1 MISIDQSITD
11 YHASSKWSGKI
22 EDFKV
27 SSSTLK
33 YAKKSTRDFIY
44 NIKSVSERKS
54 HFDFGN
60 AFELYLMSLVNGSDE
75 FINEVAVMPSYKWE
89 KKVLNMRPTLVNVKS
104 SKEYK
109 KLHSDWIEANQGK
122 YHILDKGVESFELME
137 SMACSIVSNDLIKS
151 ALEST
156 SYQVSLEWEDE
167 LTGLTCKTR
176 PDLTRKGK
184 NTIIDIKTSVDASP
198 SAFARDSAKHD
209 YPLQAFMQVE
219 GAIQSGYYDRV
230 DHYYWLVCE
239 KSAPYHFAFY
249 SFDMEE
255 LESIR
260 PRYEQSMIKAKKGL
274 DYLDLGIDIHDV
286 PSYGE
291 ASDSEYGVINYNLPS
306 WY

>member
-33 YAKKSTRDFIY
+33 YAKKSTRDFIH
-44 NIKSVSERKS
+44 NITDVSEKKS

-75 FINEVAVMPSYKWE
+75 FIKDVAVIPSHKWE
-89 KKVLNMRPTLVNVKS
+89 KEVLNMRPTLVNVKS

-109 KLHSDWIEANQGK
+109 KLYSDWVEANQGK

-137 SMACSIVSNDLIKS
+137 NMACSIVSNDLIKS

-184 NTIIDIKTSVDASP
+184 NTIIDVKSSVDASP
-198 SAFARDSAKHD
+198 SAFARDSAKYD

-219 GAIQSGYYDRV
+219 GSIKTGYYNRV

-260 PRYEQSMIKAKKGL
+260 PRYEQAMIKAKKGL
-274 DYLDLGIDIHDV
+274 DYLDLGIDIHDI

-291 ASDSEYGVINYNLPS
+291 LSDSEYGVINYNLPS